1 MTEEAQLEDF
11 TEGVHLET
19 ADGPKPIVD
28 WGTPGAPDPIQT
40 DEPSEVVDDSTPPEP
55 VVYNYDDGSTVTI
68 EQPELT
74 GRGWRATADSG
85 TGKPAEVF
93 YGKTKDELLQNVL
106 VGKLNA
112 TRKINELKRKALLD
126 APVNDPSPVSDPEP
140 QTQPTRLSAN
150 DVFDLKAKLEENP
163 DLANE
168 LWFQKRTGMT
178 PEQLTSVLQSLQNKT
193 EDAQSASEDTAI
205 AQILIDWRDTS
216 DYVNDDRNRDAIIAW
231 LLKFKARVS
240 PARFNVEGGLSHL
253 YQNGHLTNE
262 NLDEAWDDLKEE
274 GQAFLNAPAPAPV
287 AVNPGNRRPRNAGF
301 NIRSN
306 GGTVATRTPQVPEK
320 ITQAELD
327 KMSDEEIKNLYHGIL
342 EMNRTP
348 AGKRAISDAVERIRE
363 KRQ

>member
-1 MTEEAQLEDF
+1 MAEEAQLEDF

-19 ADGPKPIVD
+19 ADGPKPIVE
-28 WGTPGAPDPIQT
+28 WGQPGAPDPIQN
-40 DEPSEVVDDSTPPEP
+40 DAGDPPADDSTPEP
-55 VVYNYDDGSTVTI
+55 LVFEYEDGSSVTI

-93 YGKTKDELLQNVL
+93 YGKTKDELLKNVL
-106 VGKLNA
+106 VGKMNA
-112 TRKINELKRKALLD
+112 TRKINELKRRALLD
-126 APVNDPSPVSDPEP
+126 APVNDPQPVQDPTP
-140 QTQPTRLSAN
+140 AQPNRLSAN
-150 DVFDLKAKLEENP
+150 DVFDIKAKLEENP
-163 DLANE
+163 DLAME
-168 LWFQKRTGMT
+168 AWFQKRTGK
-178 PEQLTSVLQSLQNKT
+178 SLEELMAILESSQTKADN
-193 EDAQSASEDTAI
+193 AQSASEDTAI

-240 PARFNVEGGLSHL
+240 PARFSIESGLSYL
-253 YQNGHLTNE
+253 YQGGHLTNE

-274 GQAFLNAPAPAPV
+274 GQAFLNTPAPAPA
-287 AVNPGNRRPRNAGF
+287 ASNANRRPRNAGY
-301 NIRSN
+301 NVRSN

-320 ITQAELD
+320 ITQADLD
-327 KMSDEEIKNLYHGIL
+327 RMTDDEIKTLYHGIL

-348 AGKRAISDAVERIRE
+348 TGKRLITEAVEKIRE